1 MSVVARRYAKAL
13 FELGEQAGDFE
24 SLGREL
30 GRLAAAF
37 DEPQLRRFAQDTT
50 LDRATRRSVAAR
62 FAERLG
68 APRLLANFLGVLAE
82 HNRLRDL
89 GAIAAEYERRED
101 RARNRVRARVLS
113 AHPLSDEGRS
123 RINEVFERKTGK
135 QEIAASAVD
144 PELLG
149 GVVVALQGRVFDG
162 SLRTQL
168 ERLKRTL
175 AG

>member
-1 MSVVARRYAKAL
+1 VSVVARRYAKAL
-13 FELGEQAGDFE
+13 FELGQQGGDFE
-24 SLGREL
+24 SVGRDL

-50 LDRATRRSVAAR
+50 LDRATRRRVAAR
-62 FAERLG
+62 FGQRLG
-68 APRLLANFLGVLAE
+68 ASRLLANFLGVLAE

-101 RARNRVRARVLS
+101 RARNRVRARVVS
-113 AHPLSDEGRS
+113 AHPLSDESRV
-123 RINEVFERKTGK
+123 RINQVFERKTGK
-135 QEIAASAVD
+135 QVIAAPTVD
-144 PELLG
+144 PQLLG